1 MDSFTTRPVTGS
13 AQGAGPAQDNGLARF
28 NALSREDARAQ
39 LLPCCAAPAW
49 VDGVLAGRPYADR
62 GVLERTASSLA
73 AHLDR
78 SGMEAAL
85 AAHPRIGERVGDADA
100 KGAAGDWS
108 RAEQGGV
115 SRDEQTLRAL
125 ADANR
130 VYEQRFGQVFLIC
143 ATGLTGEQV
152 LASLTE
158 RLGHDADTEQ
168 LVMREELRKI
178 ALLRLTKAVQ
188 GGPQ

>member
-1 MDSFTTRPVTGS
+1 MDSFTTRPVTAS
-13 AQGAGPAQDNGLARF
+13 AQDTGSSQDTGLARF

-39 LLPCCAAPAW
+39 LLSCCAAPAW

-62 GVLERTASSLA
+62 GVLARTASSLA
-73 AHLDR
+73 ARLDR
-78 SGMEAAL
+78 SGVEAAL
-85 AAHPRIGERVGDADA
+85 AGHPRIGERASGASA
-100 KGAAGDWS
+100 QGAAGGWS
-108 RAEQGGV
+108 RTEQGGV
-115 SRDEQTLRAL
+115 SRDEQTLSAL
-125 ADANR
+125 ADGNR
-130 VYEQRFGQVFLIC
+130 AYEQRFGRVFLIC
-143 ATGLTGEQV
+143 APGLSGEQI